1 MSEVVASEIW
11 GELKRFVNT
20 VDRAEAAET
29 VVQILMDND
38 SDVDDIRNAFKGD
51 SDIKRALTAYLDNDK
66 DYVDEEDA
74 EEISHDVVFTT
85 NLTLEDT
92 SKSEAIE
99 RVKAKFPDANVD
111 VSVNGVD
118 DREFF
123 DEEKDIE
130 L

>member
-38 SDVDDIRNAFKGD
+38 SDVEDIRNAFKGD

-74 EEISHDVVFTT
+74 EED
-85 NLTLEDT
+85 ED
-92 SKSEAIE
+92 
-99 RVKAKFPDANVD
+99 F
-111 VSVNGVD
+111 D
-118 DREFF
+118 DF
-123 DEEKDIE
+123 DDKDWE
-130 L
+130 D